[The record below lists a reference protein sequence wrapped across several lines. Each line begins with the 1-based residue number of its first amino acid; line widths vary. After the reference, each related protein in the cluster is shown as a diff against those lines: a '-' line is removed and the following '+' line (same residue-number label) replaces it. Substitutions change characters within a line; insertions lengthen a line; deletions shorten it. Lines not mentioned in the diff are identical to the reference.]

1 MPDLVQVPA
10 DVRIH
15 APGGSIEILKSGIAL
30 DAGMPVYRASDER
43 YFPTQSDTQEHAA
56 AKYIVLVGCTA
67 ADKYFAAVKVGT
79 IGVGAVLAEGETYIV
94 SDTPGAIKPIGDA
107 GTGEWV
113 TILGFGKAADE
124 LAINFSYSPIAKP

>member
-10 DVRIH
+10 DVRVH
-15 APGGSIEILKSGIAL
+15 APASIEILKSGDAL
-30 DAGMPVYRASDER
+30 DAGMAVYRASDER
-43 YFPTQSDTQEHAA
+43 YFPAQSDTQEHAA

-67 ADKYFAAVKVGT
+67 ADKYFAAVKVPAT
-79 IGVGAVLAEGETYIV
+79 IGIGAVLALGETYIV

-124 LAINFSYSPIAKP
+124 FAINFSYSPAAKP